1 MNREQIRAKNKET
14 LNSIINNANIAESAK
29 QEAIQNMIQ
38 MTAIAEKENATET
51 LLQARGFA
59 DPVVSITDGKVD
71 VVINAPSITDQQ
83 RAQIEDIV
91 KRKTEVPVD
100 GIVITLMKLEE

>member
-1 MNREQIRAKNKET
+1 MNREQIRARNKET

-59 DPVVSITDGKVD
+59 DPGCEHHGRQGGCCDQCAVD
-71 VVINAPSITDQQ
+71 HRPAEGAD
-83 RAQIEDIV
+83 
-91 KRKTEVPVD
+91 
-100 GIVITLMKLEE
+100 